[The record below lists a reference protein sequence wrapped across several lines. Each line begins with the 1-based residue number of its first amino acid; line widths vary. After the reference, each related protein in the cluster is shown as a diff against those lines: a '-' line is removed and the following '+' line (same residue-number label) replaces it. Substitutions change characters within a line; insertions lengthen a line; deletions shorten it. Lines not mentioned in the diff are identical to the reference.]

1 MKLLEAIPR
10 RSRGRIVGLDIGSSA
25 IKLVEMETH
34 GDSMRLLKYGVVD
47 LLPDA
52 IVDGEVMDRQ
62 LVVESIQNLFE
73 STGVKTRRVVTA
85 MSGRGVIVKKIAMD
99 RMTREEAREAIV
111 WEAEK
116 HVPYDINDVSVDFE
130 ILDTD
135 LGPKQMQVLLVAA
148 KRDAVS
154 AHAELV
160 REAGLEPA
168 IVDVAAFA
176 VQNAMERNYE
186 FAPEEFVAL
195 LNIGAESTNLN
206 VVHGGVPSFTQ
217 DVPSGTGRMVE
228 ELQKRTGLSREEAVL
243 QLAGPRDDEGSPA
256 AAVVGAYAD
265 EMTTALDRA
274 LAYLKTAE
282 SVEKIHR
289 LLLSGGGA
297 RIPGIA
303 EVFLRARRSEYAV
316 EVADP
321 LRRVECDGAGDD
333 PRPMASMLAV
343 GIGLALRKD
352 ARA

>member
-1 MKLLEAIPR
+1 MRLLDAFAR
-10 RSRGRIVGLDIGSSA
+10 RGTGRIVGLDIGSSA
-25 IKLVEMETH
+25 VKLVEIETR
-34 GDSMRLLKYGVVD
+34 GDSMRLLRHGVAE

-62 LVVESIQNLFE
+62 LVVETIQNLFE
-73 STGVKTRRVVTA
+73 QTGTKTRRVVTA

-99 RMTREEAREAIV
+99 RMSREDASEAIV

-168 IVDVAAFA
+168 VVDVAAFA
-176 VQNAMERNYE
+176 VQNAIERNYE
-186 FAPEEFVAL
+186 LAPEEFAAL
-195 LNIGAESTNLN
+195 VNIGAESTNLN
-206 VVHGGVPSFTQ
+206 VVHAGMPSFTQ
-217 DVPSGTGRMVE
+217 DLPSGTGKMTE
-228 ELQKRTGLSREEAVL
+228 DLQRRSGLSREDAAAL
-243 QLAGPRDDEGSPA
+243 LMRPEGDA
-256 AAVVGAYAD
+256 AEQVAAVVGAYA
-265 EMTTALDRA
+265 EEVTAAIDRS

-297 RIPGIA
+297 RIPGVA
-303 EVFLRARRSEYAV
+303 DAFMRARRGDYAV

-321 LRRVECDGAGDD
+321 LRRIDCEGHGDELRAVA
-333 PRPMASMLAV
+333 PMLAV
-343 GIGLALRKD
+343 GVGLALRKD

>member
-1 MKLLEAIPR
+1 MRIFEALSR
-10 RSRGRIVGLDIGSSA
+10 RGGGQIVGLDIGSSA
-25 IKLVEMETH
+25 VKLVEIETR
-34 GDSMRLLKYGVVD
+34 GDSMRLLRHGVAD

-62 LVVESIQNLFE
+62 LVVETIQNLFDQ
-73 STGVKTRRVVTA
+73 TGAKTRRVATA
-85 MSGRGVIVKKIAMD
+85 MSGRGLIVKKIAMD
-99 RMTREEAREAIV
+99 RMTREDAGEAIV

-154 AHAELV
+154 AHAELL

-168 IVDVAAFA
+168 VVDVAAFA
-176 VQNAMERNYE
+176 VQNAIERNYE
-186 FAPEEFVAL
+186 FAPEEFAAL

-217 DVPSGTGRMVE
+217 DLPSGTGRMIE
-228 ELQKRTGLSREEAVL
+228 DLQRRTGLSREEAAVL
-243 QLAGPRDDEGSPA
+243 LMKPEGEAAEQA
-256 AAVVGAYAD
+256 AAVVGAYA
-265 EMTTALDRA
+265 EEATTALDRA

-297 RIPGIA
+297 RIPGVA
-303 EVFLRARRSEYAV
+303 DAFTRARRGEYAV

-321 LRRVECDGAGDD
+321 LKRVDCAGSGDAV
-333 PRPMASMLAV
+333 RASAPMLAV

-352 ARA
+352 VRA

>member
-1 MKLLEAIPR
+1 MRLLEALAR
-10 RSRGRIVGLDIGSSA
+10 RGGGRVVGLDIGSSA
-25 IKLVEMETH
+25 VKLVEIETR
-34 GDSMRLLKYGVVD
+34 GDSMRLLRHGVAD

-62 LVVESIQNLFE
+62 LVVETIQNLFE
-73 STGVKTRRVVTA
+73 QTGAKTRRVATA

-99 RMTREEAREAIV
+99 RMSREDAREAII

-130 ILDTD
+130 VLDTD

-148 KRDAVS
+148 KRDAIS

-168 IVDVAAFA
+168 VVDVAAFA
-176 VQNAMERNYE
+176 VQNAIERNYE
-186 FAPEEFVAL
+186 MAPGEFAAL
-195 LNIGAESTNLN
+195 VNIGAESTNLN
-206 VVHGGVPSFTQ
+206 VVHGGMPSFTQ
-217 DVPSGTGRMVE
+217 DLPSGTGRMSE
-228 ELQKRTGLSREEAVL
+228 DLQRRSGLSREEAAAL
-243 QLAGPRDDEGSPA
+243 LMKPEGDGADQVS
-256 AAVVGAYAD
+256 AVVGAYA
-265 EMTTALDRA
+265 EEVTTAIDRA

-282 SVEKIHR
+282 SVERIHR

-297 RIPGIA
+297 RIPGMA
-303 EVFLRARRSEYAV
+303 DAFVRARRGEYEV

-321 LRRVECDGAGDD
+321 LRRIDCAGHGEELRAAA
-333 PRPMASMLAV
+333 PMLAV